1 MWAIVFNGKL
11 ETENPDLVYE
21 KFQEILK
28 DTNSDFLGRIERY
41 QLAQYVD
48 YQKVEPV
55 DVVSDGTQTEGTE
68 NKGNK

>member
-11 ETENPDLVYE
+11 ETENPELVLE

-28 DTNSDFLGRIERY
+28 DTNSDFLGRVERY

-48 YQKVEPV
+48 FQKVEPI
-55 DVVSDGTQTEGTE
+55 DVVENGSETEGTE
-68 NKGNK
+68 NTGI

>member
-11 ETENPDLVYE
+11 ETENPDLVFE
-21 KFQEILK
+21 KFQEVLK

-48 YQKVEPV
+48 FQKVEPV
-55 DVVSDGTQTEGTE
+55 DVVENGSETEGTQDS
-68 NKGNK
+68 NI

>member
-11 ETENPDLVYE
+11 ETENPDLVIE
-21 KFQEILK
+21 KFQKVLK

-48 YQKVEPV
+48 FQKVEPV
-55 DVVSDGTQTEGTE
+55 DVVENGSETEGTQDS
-68 NKGNK
+68 NI

>member
-11 ETENPDLVYE
+11 ETENPDLVIE
-21 KFQEILK
+21 KFHEVLK
-28 DTNSDFLGRIERY
+28 DTDSDFLGRIERY

-55 DVVSDGTQTEGTE
+55 DVVENGSETEGTQDS
-68 NKGNK
+68 NI

>member
-11 ETENPDLVYE
+11 ETENPDLVIE
-21 KFQEILK
+21 KFQEVLK

-48 YQKVEPV
+48 YQKVEPT
-55 DVVSDGTQTEGTE
+55 DVVKNGSETEGTQDS
-68 NKGNK
+68 NI

>member
-11 ETENPDLVYE
+11 ETENPDLVIE
-21 KFQEILK
+21 KFHEVLK
-28 DTNSDFLGRIERY
+28 DTDSDFLGRIERY

-55 DVVSDGTQTEGTE
+55 DVVENGSETKGTQDS
-68 NKGNK
+68 NI